1 MRDSQIKV
9 DVLPEVVAAEITP
22 QQTSQF
28 VDKMNEF
35 SSNYDPTKTDDGTII
50 KENITA
56 LAKAMNLNKE
66 FLEEMI
72 SIAEETIDSDKAS

>member
-1 MRDSQIKV
+1 M
-9 DVLPEVVAAEITP
+9 TP

-35 SSNYDPTKTDDGTII
+35 SANYDPTKTDDGTII

-56 LAKAMNLNKE
+56 LVKAMNLDKD
-66 FLEEMI
+66 FLSEMI
-72 SIAEETIDSDKAS
+72 AIADETIELEQKN